1 MLERLRVRRDVAEH
15 QLKQLRLDLS
25 RGAASGLDLPELS
38 SRLQFIRDEVDAR
51 EEVAEI
57 GADRPERRPAAIDK
71 ERNPMSTSV
80 RAGVRPRVVACRG
93 APVPAPPAPAQR
105 RGAVRS
111 GRAPAAAAPRPRPPT
126 AEIMETFS
134 KASTG
139 NVADA
144 VDEATGRARVHG
156 PRHEARVQGQGD
168 RARGRPCCCGK
179 ALRNDKR
186 DWPNLQIQ
194 TLDDAPP
201 GSVMVEVLEDG
212 LDIAGI
218 GNLMATTAKV
228 RGLAGMVID
237 GGARDVEELEE
248 IGFPVWSRSQ
258 TPATSVGRYVPVARN
273 VPVMC
278 GGSSSGRADWI
289 VADRDRRRRRA
300 RGVAAPGAEA
310 PAPVRRQGDED
321 GAAHQG
327 DEVDGQGAGEVQS
340 LLTAPTMT
348 RCPARR

>member
-1 MLERLRVRRDVAEH
+1 MNSSF
-15 QLKQLRLDLS
+15 S
-25 RGAASGLDLPELS
+25 RGPGSRTWLLAAVVGLT
-38 SRLQFIRDEVDAR
+38 AH
-51 EEVAEI
+51 
-57 GADRPERRPAAIDK
+57 
-71 ERNPMSTSV
+71 
-80 RAGVRPRVVACRG
+80 
-93 APVPAPPAPAQR
+93 
-105 RGAVRS
+105 S
-111 GRAPAAAAPRPRPPT
+111 GRAQAGAQAAEPPPPK
-126 AEIMETFS
+126 AEIMETFL

-144 VDEATGRARVHG
+144 VDEATGVRGFMSRDMKPVFKAKVIG
-156 PRHEARVQGQGD
+156 PAVTVQL
-168 RARGRPCCCGK
+168 RR

-212 LDIAGI
+212 LDTAGV

-273 VPVMC
+273 VPVTC
-278 GGSSSGRADWI
+278 GGVTVRPGDWI
-289 VADRDRRRRRA
+289 VADRT
-300 RGVAAPGAEA
+300 GVVVVPAESLA
-310 PAPVRRQGDED
+310 LVLKLLRQYDDKETKMVPLIKETKSMGKALEKFN
-321 GAAHQG
+321 
-327 DEVDGQGAGEVQS
+327 
-340 LLTAPTMT
+340 
-348 RCPARR
+348 RY